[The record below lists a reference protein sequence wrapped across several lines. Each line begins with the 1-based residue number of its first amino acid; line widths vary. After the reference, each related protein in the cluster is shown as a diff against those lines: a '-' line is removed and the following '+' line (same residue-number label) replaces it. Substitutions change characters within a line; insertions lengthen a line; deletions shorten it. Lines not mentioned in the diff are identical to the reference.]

1 MRFELVNRMIR
12 FFSNDSV
19 QAEERPMQRDPS
31 SEIRRACRLDPRRL
45 EDRRLLEEVRE
56 EYQGHR
62 AQLAGV
68 AKKTT

>member
-1 MRFELVNRMIR
+1 
-12 FFSNDSV
+12 
-19 QAEERPMQRDPS
+19 MQRDPS